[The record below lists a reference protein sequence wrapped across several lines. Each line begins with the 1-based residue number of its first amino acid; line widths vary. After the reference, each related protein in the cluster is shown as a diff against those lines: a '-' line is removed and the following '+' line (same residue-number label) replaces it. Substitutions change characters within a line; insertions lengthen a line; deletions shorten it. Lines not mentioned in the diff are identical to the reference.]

1 MNARGGY
8 EIGTL
13 QGRMQIFVRPTL
25 AATERTW
32 LYSVGRQRNQGAHVQ
47 SDELGRSDADE
58 FRQRPIDS
66 QHSVL
71 FVVNDNKIRNGVK
84 NLCPL
89 AAGLSNPSKK
99 AGVFQGDR
107 GVANQCLQ
115 QIKIV
120 RRQFLADV
128 SQGEDSNQISLRT
141 FQAYQSQVFPAKG
154 VGDFLAQGLH
164 ATAGN
169 LQVRMLFRK
178 LRQSGAQL
186 ALLVTFE
193 LEAKEPDAL

>member
-1 MNARGGY
+1 MNTRGGY

-13 QGRMQIFVRPTL
+13 QRRMQIFVCPTF

-99 AGVFQGDR
+99 AGV
-107 GVANQCLQ
+107 
-115 QIKIV
+115 I
-120 RRQFLADV
+120 
-128 SQGEDSNQISLRT
+128 QGEDSNQISLRT

-178 LRQSGAQL
+178 
-186 ALLVTFE
+186 
-193 LEAKEPDAL
+193 